1 MRHPLYQL
9 AVLMLIA
16 CATTSMRAQYT
27 GTGSVTQG
35 AGTVVTKDLYICNKG
50 RPTNT
55 GTIKSSDGK
64 TWALPAAVNF
74 ANAEFPKSFDLH
86 NACNGTTYATTA
98 AARAAL
104 ASVPPVVID
113 NDGEIVNA
121 FIFADNYFEMYVNG
135 KPVGKDNVPF
145 TQFNSSVVRFR
156 ARRPCTIAILC
167 VDWEENLGLG
177 SETQPGTA
185 YHPGDGGIVVTF
197 TDDAGTIIATSSKN
211 WKAQTYYTSPIQDL
225 GCLQENGPTRSSA
238 LCSTA
243 DAADGS
249 KFFGIHWVRPDGWM
263 NVDFDD
269 ANWPAALEYSNAEV
283 GVDNK
288 PAYTNFRDV
297 FDNSSQDAQ
306 FIWSSNLI
314 LDNEVL
320 LRYTLA
326 GTTSTEEYDE
336 TELVAPNPAGD
347 VVRILMPVEDI
358 RSADLF
364 DVTGQRMSTTLRPD
378 GMMDISSIPSG
389 SYVLRIVMSKMVH
402 HVTMIRR

>member
-1 MRHPLYQL
+1 MSITRRLTSL
-9 AVLMLIA
+9 ALAAVTA
-16 CATTSMRAQYT
+16 VCAYGQYT

-35 AGTVVTKDLYICNKG
+35 AGTIVVKDLYVCTKG

-55 GTIKSSDGK
+55 GTIQSNDGK
-64 TWALPAAVNF
+64 TWTLPAAVNF
-74 ANAEFPKSFDLH
+74 SKAQFPKSFDLH

-104 ASVPPVVID
+104 ASVPPIVVD
-113 NDGEIVNA
+113 NDGEVINA

-156 ARRPCTIAILC
+156 AKRPCTIAVLC

-177 SETQPGTA
+177 SETQPGTS

-197 TDDAGTIIATSSKN
+197 TDDAGNIIATSSKN

-225 GCLQENGPTRSSA
+225 RCLQENGPTRSSA
-238 LCSTA
+238 SCSTA
-243 DAADGS
+243 DVADGS
-249 KFFGIHWVRPDGWM
+249 MFYGIHWMRPDGWM

-288 PAYTNFRDV
+288 PAFTNFRDV

-314 LDNEVL
+314 LDNEIL
-320 LRYTLA
+320 MRYTLP
-326 GTTSTEEYDE
+326 GTTDITDE
-336 TELVAPNPAGD
+336 VHTQLIAPNPAGD
-347 VVRILMPVEDI
+347 VARILLPIADIEYVEM
-358 RSADLF
+358 F
-364 DVTGQRMSTTLRPD
+364 DATGQHFSVTMQSD
-378 GMMDISSIPSG
+378 GTMDLSSLPSG
-389 SYVLRIVMSKMVH
+389 SYVIRIKAVSALH
-402 HVTMIRR
+402 HVRVVRR

>member
-1 MRHPLYQL
+1 
-9 AVLMLIA
+9 
-16 CATTSMRAQYT
+16 MRAQYT

-35 AGTVVTKDLYICNKG
+35 AGTVVTKDLYICTKG

-55 GTIKSSDGK
+55 GTITSSDGK

-113 NDGEIVNA
+113 NDGEIINA

-177 SETQPGTA
+177 SETQPGTS

-269 ANWPAALEYSNAEV
+269 SNWPTALEYSNAEV

-288 PAYTNFRDV
+288 PAFTNFRDV

-314 LDNEVL
+314 LDNEIL
-320 LRYTLA
+320 MRYTLQ
-326 GTTSTEEYDE
+326 GTTDINDE
-336 TELVAPNPAGD
+336 VQTQVIAPNPAGD
-347 VVRILMPVEDI
+347 VVRILVPVADI
-358 RSADLF
+358 ESV
-364 DVTGQRMSTTLRPD
+364 DVFNATGQHFSSTIQND
-378 GMMDISSIPSG
+378 GTMDLSSLPSG
-389 SYVLRIVMSKMVH
+389 SYVFRIKTASALH
-402 HVTMIRR
+402 HVQVVRR

>member
-1 MRHPLYQL
+1 MSITRRLTSL
-9 AVLMLIA
+9 ALAAVTA
-16 CATTSMRAQYT
+16 VCAYGQYT

-35 AGTVVTKDLYICNKG
+35 AGTIVVKDLYVCTKG

-55 GTIKSSDGK
+55 GTIQSNDGK
-64 TWALPAAVNF
+64 TWTLPAAVNF
-74 ANAEFPKSFDLH
+74 SKAQFPKSFDLH

-104 ASVPPVVID
+104 ASVPPIVVD
-113 NDGEIVNA
+113 NDGEVINA

-156 ARRPCTIAILC
+156 AKRPCTIAVLC

-177 SETQPGTA
+177 SETQPGTS

-197 TDDAGTIIATSSKN
+197 TDDAGNIIATSSKN

-243 DAADGS
+243 DVADGS
-249 KFFGIHWVRPDGWM
+249 MFYGIHWMRPDGWM

-288 PAYTNFRDV
+288 PAFTNFRDV

-314 LDNEVL
+314 LDNEIL
-320 LRYTLA
+320 MRYTLP
-326 GTTSTEEYDE
+326 GTTDITDE
-336 TELVAPNPAGD
+336 VHTQLIAPNPAGD
-347 VVRILMPVEDI
+347 VARILLPIADIEYVEM
-358 RSADLF
+358 F
-364 DVTGQRMSTTLRPD
+364 DATGQHFSVTMQSD
-378 GMMDISSIPSG
+378 GTMDLSSLPSG
-389 SYVLRIVMSKMVH
+389 SYIIRIKAVSALH
-402 HVTMIRR
+402 HVRVVRR